1 MNLSVDHNRKFI
13 PAILWALTVWAVA
26 GQTAGLRVDL
36 NPPERRTDIL
46 TPHWEN
52 WAWHEGNSDSQTFGG
67 VTVTFRAA
75 PPAVLTPVLFKGLLD
90 YGAHM
95 ACDGIVVGKSTGDDG
110 FDMTISGLT
119 SGKHTI
125 VTYHNEVRD
134 LAPATFDVW
143 MGETLKIKGFTPT
156 TRATN
161 DYEVAS
167 TFLEI
172 DAVAGKEV
180 MLRFR
185 PEKSGASRSL
195 ILNGFAIDAPDPHKM
210 AIEPS
215 PANDDE
221 HWPNEQPLT
230 WRSAPDAVA
239 HQFYFGTDSNSVA
252 IATVTSPEFKGKL
265 PRPSYSSLPKLDAL
279 RNYFW
284 RVDEADAAGHV
295 TRGEVWRFRVRHPAF
310 PTAEGYGRFAIG
322 GRGGRVLEV
331 TNLQD
336 YDARKGEAVIPG
348 SFRAAV
354 EAEARRRSPSPRP
367 GSPARARP
375 GDEPRSLSG
384 DTA

>member
-279 RNYFW
+279 RNYW
-284 RVDEADAAGHV
+284 SRC
-295 TRGEVWRFRVRHPAF
+295 
-310 PTAEGYGRFAIG
+310 
-322 GRGGRVLEV
+322 GRG
-331 TNLQD
+331 
-336 YDARKGEAVIPG
+336 
-348 SFRAAV
+348 
-354 EAEARRRSPSPRP
+354 
-367 GSPARARP
+367 
-375 GDEPRSLSG
+375 
-384 DTA
+384 